1 MGSRC
6 ALRGQP
12 TRSVATWSCC
22 KREKGA
28 FDRSSY
34 LDEPKGGTIRGSHG
48 CSLAWKSLVLQPSAH
63 GSSTPCPRPRT
74 SQSAKSSWPLDPG
87 CARWWTT
94 SRLMEQVCARSS
106 ARRFSR
112 CATYRLMTATLKG
125 LMLRC
130 GELCLLLALPNGRDA
145 PRRFD
150 WTRTCKMSIDCAAH

>member
-1 MGSRC
+1 MCSSWTAHTFGGNVELLQESQGCIRSIVVLGRARTRHYSRIPWLLARLEESGIAAECTRQFNAVPEASHESVSKEFMAAGSR
-6 ALRGQP
+6 LRP
-12 TRSVATWSCC
+12 MVDNIAP
-22 KREKGA
+22 
-28 FDRSSY
+28 D
-34 LDEPKGGTIRGSHG
+34 
-48 CSLAWKSLVLQPSAH
+48 
-63 GSSTPCPRPRT
+63 
-74 SQSAKSSWPLDPG
+74 
-87 CARWWTT
+87 
-94 SRLMEQVCARSS
+94 EQVCARSS